1 MDKKENKDANRAK
14 LLEFMH
20 KKIQKT
26 IKEKKKKKS

>member
-1 MDKKENKDANRAK
+1 VSKKESKDADRAK